1 VIRNAAVD
9 VRRLLLEA
17 VGLRACVSEQSNAD
31 TGNVGTDAAEDGLT
45 VIVVEAVVR
54 TIEAAGGKVAALF
67 DPVAVD
73 KAKAQIYGP
82 TPRSSSRPRSYV
94 MPAIR

>member
-9 VRRLLLEA
+9 IRRFLLKA
-17 VGLRACVSEQSNAD
+17 VGLRARVSEQSDAD
-31 TGNVGTDAAEDGLT
+31 TGNVGTDAAEDGLA
-45 VIVVEAVVR
+45 VIVVEALVR

-67 DPVAVD
+67 DAVAVD
-73 KAKAQIYGP
+73 KAKAQIYGAD
-82 TPRSSSRPRSYV
+82 PRSSSRPRSYV